1 MTTTTKPVATTTAPS
16 DLARIGTVAL
26 LVSWALDAF
35 GIWGYGHPE
44 SNAVWQM
51 LITGLLSL
59 ASVGVVFGLV
69 LPRAFRR
76 GTTATT
82 GIILSSLGL
91 VVGLAVFWAGIA
103 PALAIGGIVA
113 GRADSP
119 RPRLSAA
126 AYVVGILAMIAILGA
141 FALDWMSHH

>member
-1 MTTTTKPVATTTAPS
+1 MTTTVKPVATTTAPT
-16 DLARIGTVAL
+16 DLARTATLAL

-59 ASVGVVFGLV
+59 VSVGLVFGLV

-76 GTTATT
+76 GTTGRT
-82 GIILSSLGL
+82 GIILSTLGL
-91 VVGLAVFWAGIA
+91 VIGLALFWAGIA
-103 PALAIGGIVA
+103 PALAMGGIVA

-119 RPRLSAA
+119 RPRLSTA
-126 AYVVGILAMIAILGA
+126 AYVVGILAMIGILGA